1 MSSHRTPLR
10 RGDHDPPDDEHV
22 RGVDW
27 DYCAWCGDDGWMPG
41 SRWARPAGVMALAT
55 TEHYVTCPHTDADT
69 YLPACPDCIESGVA
83 DTHPDEADILA
94 DDLTN
99 S

>member
-1 MSSHRTPLR
+1 MSSYRTPLG
-10 RGDHDPPDDEHV
+10 RGDYDPPDDEYV

-55 TEHYVTCPHTDADT
+55 TDAN
-69 YLPACPDCIESGVA
+69 LPACPDCIETGVA